1 MMASEQSFFP
11 YTLEA
16 DCSFKKIDHDVKEA
30 MREFKANW
38 TAD

>member
-1 MMASEQSFFP
+1 MMRD
-11 YTLEA
+11 TLEA
-16 DCSFKKIDHDVKEA
+16 VRSFKKIEDDVKEA